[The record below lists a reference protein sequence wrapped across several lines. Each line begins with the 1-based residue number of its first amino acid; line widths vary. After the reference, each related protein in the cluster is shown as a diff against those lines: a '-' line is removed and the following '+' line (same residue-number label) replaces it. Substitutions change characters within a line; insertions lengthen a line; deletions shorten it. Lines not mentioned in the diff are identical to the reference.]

1 MKIEIDYLHF
11 HNLNRNVL
19 DLGSKVRDLT
29 EENKRLKYEAVHDAG
44 QLGEQSAEIA
54 SLRAEVER
62 LNSAVNYWRIE
73 SEVDNA
79 RWLRTLEEIETLRK
93 GV

>member
-19 DLGSKVRDLT
+19 DLGNQVRELAA
-29 EENKRLKYEAVHDAG
+29 ENSTLK
-44 QLGEQSAEIA
+44 AEI
-54 SLRAEVER
+54 ER
-62 LNSAVNYWRIE
+62 LQQGIKYWQIE
-73 SEVDNA
+73 AETDHS
-79 RWLRTLEEIETLRK
+79 RWMRALEEIETLRK

>member
-19 DLGSKVRDLT
+19 DLGSKVRDLAD
-29 EENKRLKYEAVHDAG
+29 ENIRLK
-44 QLGEQSAEIA
+44 S
-54 SLRAEVER
+54 EVER
-62 LNSAVNYWRIE
+62 LQHSIKYWQIE
-73 SEVDNA
+73 AETDHS
-79 RWLRTLEEIETLRK
+79 RWMRALEEIETLRK

>member
-19 DLGSKVRDLT
+19 DLGSKVRDLAD
-29 EENKRLKYEAVHDAG
+29 ENIRLK
-44 QLGEQSAEIA
+44 S
-54 SLRAEVER
+54 EVER
-62 LNSAVNYWRIE
+62 LHHSINYWQIE
-73 SEVDNA
+73 AETDHS
-79 RWLRTLEEIETLRK
+79 RWMRALEEIETLRK